1 MNIAK
6 VKSLLSLKHIT
17 LRQPKQILFCII
29 CFEELER
36 HSVILTA
43 ERELTIYDVSFND
56 VVL

>member
-6 VKSLLSLKHIT
+6 VESLLSLKHIT
-17 LRQPKQILFCII
+17 LRQSKQILFCII
-29 CFEELER
+29 RFEELER

-43 ERELTIYDVSFND
+43 EREITIYDVSFND